1 MKTVSLV
8 ALSLVGLAASVV
20 SSAHARTFLRAL
32 DNPNPQAVSESSPSA
47 SPAACV
53 MPWAIIGDPSLRPPV
68 DYWGLAQQQLFIG
81 AFGPSASFWP
91 VALYGNGALD
101 YKQAIV
107 TPCGSGDRGACDQ
120 EDPRVRVG
128 ETLQCDAKAGNIG
141 QITDDALTRRYG
153 GGSNCD
159 ALTHEQAVTLAE
171 TEPCKDRTVF
181 VPIVDAWPPAGQVGG
196 PMHILDIATFYIA
209 AWDRSPP
216 YGDLDLNGDTL
227 PDRAMV
233 WGYFVG
239 FEVAGRPTPVDID
252 IRPGS
257 YPNSINL
264 KSRGVIPVALLSTE
278 DFDAST
284 VDAVTVV
291 FAGASQIHHAVE
303 DLDRDG
309 DDDLILHF
317 KTQETNLASGDTEA
331 CLTGQ
336 TRDGMPIQGCD
347 SVRTVP

>member
-1 MKTVSLV
+1 
-8 ALSLVGLAASVV
+8 
-20 SSAHARTFLRAL
+20 
-32 DNPNPQAVSESSPSA
+32 
-47 SPAACV
+47 